1 MSSLQCGIEISMYP
15 LRDDFI
21 DRIDRFIDDLKKHPS
36 LEVIVQPTS
45 TQIYGE
51 FSEVWR
57 ILHAEMKDHLI
68 EKSAVF
74 VLKVI
79 GDDPRNYGTID

>member
-1 MSSLQCGIEISMYP
+1 MSSLSCGIEISMYP

-21 DRIDRFIDDLKKHPS
+21 DRIDHFIAALKKNES

-79 GDDPRNYGTID
+79 GDDPRNYGATD

>member
-1 MSSLQCGIEISMYP
+1 MENFKCGIERSMYP

-21 DRIDRFIDDLKKHPS
+21 DRIDRFIADLERHES

-45 TQIYGE
+45 TQVYGE

-57 ILHAEMKDHLI
+57 ILHTEMKDHLI

-79 GDDPRNYGTID
+79 GDDPRNYGATD